1 MIFPIS
7 GNKSLENTVKGL
19 IASKRIPHAFI
30 IEGDEG
36 SGRHALKDYLA
47 AALVCESE
55 NPPCSDCNQC
65 HLAIIGNH
73 TDIITVSPEDGK
85 KNISVSQIRDV
96 RADAFIKP
104 RLQEKKI
111 FIIDPAHRMNEQAQ
125 NALLKVLEE
134 PPKNVFFIL
143 ITPSRTLLL
152 ETVISRC
159 TLLSLSGTEDNSK
172 ENAVYTAAQNFI
184 DNLFKQNEYE
194 MLKIL
199 QKYEK
204 NRLMAEEFFLQLKL
218 AAADNLKKSV
228 GIKTKAVVL
237 NALYNDADEY
247 LRLLK
252 TNINLSLLF
261 TAVTAKSKSLT
272 E

>member
-36 SGRHALKDYLA
+36 SGRHALKDYIA
-47 AALVCESE
+47 AALVCEDE
-55 NPPCSDCNQC
+55 NAPCSQCNQC
-65 HLAIIGNH
+65 HLAQIGNH
-73 TDIITVSPEDGK
+73 TDIITVSPEDEK
-85 KNISVSQIRDV
+85 KYISVAQIRDV
-96 RADAFIKP
+96 RTEAYIKP
-104 RLQEKKI
+104 RLQERKI
-111 FIIDPAHRMNEQAQ
+111 FVIDPAHRMNEQAQ
-125 NALLKVLEE
+125 NSLLKVLEE

-143 ITPSRTLLL
+143 IAPSRTQLL
-152 ETVISRC
+152 ETVVSRC
-159 TLLSLSGTEDNSK
+159 TLLSLFNAEGSNRK
-172 ENAVYTAAQNFI
+172 NAVYAAAQNFI
-184 DNLFKQNEYE
+184 DNLFEQNEYE

-199 QKYEK
+199 HKYEK
-204 NRLMAEEFFLQLKL
+204 NRLLAEEFFLQLKL

-228 GIKTKAVVL
+228 GIKTKAAVL
-237 NALYNDADEY
+237 NALYNDADDY
-247 LRLLK
+247 LELLK

-261 TAVTAKSKSLT
+261 TAVTAKSKNLT

>member
-1 MIFPIS
+1 MMFPIS
-7 GNKSLENTVKGL
+7 GNKSLENTVKSL
-19 IASKRIPHAFI
+19 ISSHRIPHAFI

-47 AALVCESE
+47 AACVCGKE
-55 NPPCSDCNQC
+55 NAPCSDCEQC
-65 HLAIIGNH
+65 HLASIGNH
-73 TDIITVSPEDGK
+73 TDIITVCPEDGK
-85 KNISVSQIRDV
+85 KNISVAQIRDV
-96 RADAFIKP
+96 RAEAFIKP

-134 PPKNVFFIL
+134 PPKNVIFIL
-143 ITPSRTLLL
+143 ITTSRTLLL

-159 TLLSLSGTEDNSK
+159 TLLSLSNTEAKAK

-184 DNLFKQNEYE
+184 DSLFEQNEYE

-199 QKYEK
+199 HKYEK
-204 NRLMAEEFFLQLKL
+204 NRLSAEEFFLQLKL
-218 AAADNLKKSV
+218 AAADNLKKNI
-228 GIKTKAVVL
+228 GIKTKAAVL
-237 NALYNDADEY
+237 DALYNDADEY
-247 LRLLK
+247 LGLLK

-261 TAVTAKSKSLT
+261 TAVTAKAKSLT

>member
-1 MIFPIS
+1 MIFPIG

-47 AALVCESE
+47 AACVCEGESS
-55 NPPCSDCNQC
+55 PCGECSQC
-65 HLAIIGNH
+65 HLSSIGNH
-73 TDIITVSPEDGK
+73 TDIITVCPEEGK
-85 KNISVSQIRDV
+85 KNISVAQIRDV
-96 RADAFIKP
+96 RAEAFIKP

-111 FIIDPAHRMNEQAQ
+111 FIIDPANRMNEQAQ

-134 PPKNVFFIL
+134 PPKNVIFIL
-143 ITPSRTLLL
+143 ITTSRTLLL

-159 TLLSLSGTEDNSK
+159 TLLSLSNTAGDK
-172 ENAVYTAAQNFI
+172 ESSVYIAAQNFI

-199 QKYEK
+199 HKYEK
-204 NRLMAEEFFLQLKL
+204 NRVLAEEFFLQLKL
-218 AAADNLKKSV
+218 AATDNLKKNV
-228 GIKTKAVVL
+228 GIKTKAAIL
-237 NALYNDADEY
+237 DALYNDADEY

-261 TAVTAKSKSLT
+261 TAVTAKAKKLT

>member
-7 GNKSLENTVKGL
+7 GNKSLENTVKN
-19 IASKRIPHAFI
+19 IIFSRRIPHAFI

-36 SGRHALKDYLA
+36 SGKHALKDYLV
-47 AALVCESE
+47 AALVCEGE
-55 NPPCSDCNQC
+55 NPPCAKCNQC
-65 HLAIIGNH
+65 HLAQIGNH
-73 TDIITVSPEDGK
+73 TDVITVTPEDGK
-85 KNISVSQIRDV
+85 KNISVAQIRDT
-96 RADAFIKP
+96 RAEAYIMP

-111 FIIDPAHRMNEQAQ
+111 FVIDPAHRMNEQAQ

-143 ITPSRTLLL
+143 IVPSRTQLL

-159 TLLSLSGTEDNSK
+159 TLLSLSNTAGGK
-172 ENAVYTAAQNFI
+172 ENAVYVAAQNFI

-199 QKYEK
+199 HKYEK

-218 AAADNLKKSV
+218 AAADNLKKNV
-228 GIKTKAVVL
+228 GIKTKATVL
-237 NALYNDADEY
+237 NSLYNDADEY
-247 LRLLK
+247 LLLLK

-261 TAVTAKSKSLT
+261 AAVTARAKSLT

>member
-7 GNKSLENTVKGL
+7 GNKSLENTLKNL
-19 IASKRIPHAFI
+19 ISSRRIPHAFI

-47 AALVCESE
+47 ASLVCESE
-55 NPPCSDCNQC
+55 NPPCSKCSQC
-65 HLAIIGNH
+65 HLVQIGNH
-73 TDIITVSPEDGK
+73 TDIITVTPEEDK
-85 KNISVSQIRDV
+85 KYISVAQIRDL
-96 RADAFIKP
+96 RAEAYIMP

-111 FIIDPAHRMNEQAQ
+111 FVIDPAHRMNEQAQ

-143 ITPSRTLLL
+143 IVPSRTQLL

-159 TLLSLSGTEDNSK
+159 TLLSLFNTEDAGK

-199 QKYEK
+199 HKYEK
-204 NRLMAEEFFLQLKL
+204 NRLKAEEFFLQLKL
-218 AAADNLKKSV
+218 AAADNLKKNV
-228 GIKTKAVVL
+228 GIKTKATIL
-237 NALYNDADEY
+237 NALYDDADEY
-247 LRLLK
+247 LLLLK

-261 TAVTAKSKSLT
+261 AAVTARAKSLT